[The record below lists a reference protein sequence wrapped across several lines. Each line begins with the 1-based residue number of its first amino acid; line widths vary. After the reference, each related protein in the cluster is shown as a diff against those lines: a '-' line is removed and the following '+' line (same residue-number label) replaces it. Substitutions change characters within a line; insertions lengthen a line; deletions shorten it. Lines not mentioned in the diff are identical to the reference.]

1 MNAEEKQ
8 QAFMESLP
16 DVDIHYTTFGERLR
30 QIRKEQNLSQDAL
43 AQMLGTTKQMLSRY
57 ELNQCSPR
65 IEQVH
70 KYAEKLHVPVDYLL
84 GDTEAEAIAKVF
96 WTEKREKPFYKIFI
110 DVTVEMGLD
119 IPGIVRVTG
128 LTDPQVRT
136 IIMRRMKV
144 APLDLAIQLSETLNV
159 PLETWLGIKD
169 YKPTE
174 VSADAY
180 CVARAYDRADFR
192 DKNMARM
199 ALKLELLKE
208 EKV

>member
-1 MNAEEKQ
+1 MKKEEKLQ
-8 QAFMESLP
+8 VFLENLP
-16 DVDIHYTTFGERLR
+16 DVEIHYTTFGERLK
-30 QIRKEQNLSQDAL
+30 QIRSEQNLSQEAL
-43 AQMLGTTKQMLSRY
+43 AQLLGTTKQMLSRY
-57 ELNQCSPR
+57 ELNQRSPR

-84 GDTEAEAIAKVF
+84 GDTEAEAITKVF

-144 APLDLAIQLSETLNV
+144 APLDLAIQLSDTLNV
-159 PLETWLGIKD
+159 PLETWLGIEE

-180 CVARAYDRADFR
+180 AVARAYDKTNL
-192 DKNMARM
+192 KNKNNVRFV
-199 ALKLELLKE
+199 LDLEPVKE
-208 EKV
+208 

>member
-1 MNAEEKQ
+1 MKAEEKM
-8 QAFMESLP
+8 QAFVESLP

-30 QIRKEQNLSQDAL
+30 QIRKEQNLSQEAL
-43 AQMLGTTKQMLSRY
+43 AQLLGTSKQMLSRY
-57 ELNQCSPR
+57 ELNQRSPR

-84 GDTEAEAIAKVF
+84 GDTEAEAITKVF

-159 PLETWLGIKD
+159 PLETWLGIEE
-169 YKPTE
+169 YKPAE
-174 VSADAY
+174 ISADAY
-180 CVARAYDRADFR
+180 EVARAYDKTTL
-192 DKNMARM
+192 KNKNNVRFV
-199 ALKLELLKE
+199 LDLEYVKE
-208 EKV
+208 

>member
-1 MNAEEKQ
+1 MKAEEKM
-8 QAFMESLP
+8 QAFVESLP

-30 QIRKEQNLSQDAL
+30 QIRKEQNLSQEAL
-43 AQMLGTTKQMLSRY
+43 AQLLGTSKQMLSRY
-57 ELNQCSPR
+57 ELNQRSPR
-65 IEQVH
+65 IEQVQ

-84 GDTEAEAIAKVF
+84 GDTEAEAITKVF

-159 PLETWLGIKD
+159 PLETWLGIAE
-169 YKPTE
+169 YKPGE
-174 VSADAY
+174 VSVDAFE
-180 CVARAYDRADFR
+180 VARAYDKTTL
-192 DKNMARM
+192 KNKNNVRFV
-199 ALKLELLKE
+199 LDLEYVKE
-208 EKV
+208 

>member
-1 MNAEEKQ
+1 MKTEEQ
-8 QAFMESLP
+8 IQALVEGLP

-30 QIRKEQNLSQDAL
+30 QIRKEHNLSQEAL
-43 AQMLGTTKQMLSRY
+43 AQKLGTTKQMLCRY
-57 ELNQCSPR
+57 ELNQRSPR
-65 IEQVH
+65 IEQVQ
-70 KYAEKLHVPVDYLL
+70 KYAEKLHVPIDYLL
-84 GDTEAEAIAKVF
+84 GDTEAEAITKVF

-159 PLETWLGIKD
+159 PLETWLGIAE
-169 YKPTE
+169 YKPGE
-174 VSADAY
+174 VSVDAFE
-180 CVARAYDRADFR
+180 VARAYDKTTL
-192 DKNMARM
+192 KNKNNVRFV
-199 ALKLELLKE
+199 LDLEYVKE
-208 EKV
+208 

>member
-1 MNAEEKQ
+1 MKTEEQ
-8 QAFMESLP
+8 IQALVEGLP

-30 QIRKEQNLSQDAL
+30 QIRKEHNLSQEAL
-43 AQMLGTTKQMLSRY
+43 AQLLGTTKQMLCRY
-57 ELNQCSPR
+57 ELNQRSPR

-84 GDTEAEAIAKVF
+84 GDTDAEAITKVF

-159 PLETWLGIKD
+159 PLETWLGIEE
-169 YKPTE
+169 YKPAE

-180 CVARAYDRADFR
+180 EVARAYDKTTL
-192 DKNMARM
+192 KNKNNVRFV
-199 ALKLELLKE
+199 LDLEYVKE
-208 EKV
+208 

>member
-1 MNAEEKQ
+1 MKAEEKM
-8 QAFMESLP
+8 QAFVESLP

-43 AQMLGTTKQMLSRY
+43 AQLLGTSKQMLSRY
-57 ELNQCSPR
+57 ELNQRSPR

-84 GDTEAEAIAKVF
+84 GDTEAEAITKVF

-159 PLETWLGIKD
+159 PLETWLGIEE
-169 YKPTE
+169 YKPAE

-180 CVARAYDRADFR
+180 EGARAYDKTTL
-192 DKNMARM
+192 KNKNNVRFV
-199 ALKLELLKE
+199 LDLEYVKE
-208 EKV
+208 

>member
-1 MNAEEKQ
+1 MKAEEKM
-8 QAFMESLP
+8 QAFVESLP

-30 QIRKEQNLSQDAL
+30 QIRKEQNLSQEAL
-43 AQMLGTTKQMLSRY
+43 AQLLGTSKQMLSRY
-57 ELNQCSPR
+57 ELNQRSPR

-84 GDTEAEAIAKVF
+84 GDTEAEAITKVF

-136 IIMRRMKV
+136 IIMRRMKI

-159 PLETWLGIKD
+159 PLETWLGIAE
-169 YKPTE
+169 YKPGE
-174 VSADAY
+174 VSVDAY
-180 CVARAYDRADFR
+180 EVARAYDETTL
-192 DKNMARM
+192 KNKNNVRFV
-199 ALKLELLKE
+199 LDLESVKE
-208 EKV
+208 

>member
-1 MNAEEKQ
+1 MKAEEKK
-8 QAFMESLP
+8 QAFVESLP

-30 QIRKEQNLSQDAL
+30 QIRKEQNLSQEAL
-43 AQMLGTTKQMLSRY
+43 AQLLGTSKQMLSRY
-57 ELNQCSPR
+57 ELNQRSPR

-84 GDTEAEAIAKVF
+84 GDTEAEAITKEF

-136 IIMRRMKV
+136 IIMRRMKI

-159 PLETWLGIKD
+159 PLETWLGITE
-169 YKPTE
+169 YKPGE
-174 VSADAY
+174 VSVDAY
-180 CVARAYDRADFR
+180 EVARAYDKTTL
-192 DKNMARM
+192 KNKNNVRFV
-199 ALKLELLKE
+199 LDLEYVKE
-208 EKV
+208 

>member
-1 MNAEEKQ
+1 MKAEEKM
-8 QAFMESLP
+8 QAFVESLP

-30 QIRKEQNLSQDAL
+30 QIRKEQNLSQEAL
-43 AQMLGTTKQMLSRY
+43 AQLLGTSKQMLSRY
-57 ELNQCSPR
+57 ELNQRSPR

-84 GDTEAEAIAKVF
+84 GDTEAEAITKVF

-159 PLETWLGIKD
+159 PLETWLGIEE
-169 YKPTE
+169 YKPAEIST
-174 VSADAY
+174 DAY
-180 CVARAYDRADFR
+180 EVARAYDKTTL
-192 DKNMARM
+192 KNKNNVRFV
-199 ALKLELLKE
+199 LDLEYVKE
-208 EKV
+208 

>member
-1 MNAEEKQ
+1 MKTEEQ
-8 QAFMESLP
+8 IQALVEGLP

-30 QIRKEQNLSQDAL
+30 QIRKEHNLSQEAL
-43 AQMLGTTKQMLSRY
+43 AQKLGTTKQMLCRY
-57 ELNQCSPR
+57 ELNQRSPR
-65 IEQVH
+65 IEQVQ
-70 KYAEKLHVPVDYLL
+70 KYAEKLHVPIDYLL
-84 GDTEAEAIAKVF
+84 GDTEAEAITKVF

-159 PLETWLGIKD
+159 PLETWLGIAE
-169 YKPTE
+169 YKPGE
-174 VSADAY
+174 VSVDAY
-180 CVARAYDRADFR
+180 EVARAYDKTTL
-192 DKNMARM
+192 KNKNNVRFV
-199 ALKLELLKE
+199 LDLEYVKE
-208 EKV
+208 

>member
-1 MNAEEKQ
+1 MKAEEKM
-8 QAFMESLP
+8 QAFVESLP

-30 QIRKEQNLSQDAL
+30 QIRKEQNLSQEAL
-43 AQMLGTTKQMLSRY
+43 AQLLGTSKQMLSRY
-57 ELNQCSPR
+57 ELNQRSPR

-84 GDTEAEAIAKVF
+84 GDTEAEAITKVF

-136 IIMRRMKV
+136 IIMRRMKI

-159 PLETWLGIKD
+159 PLETWLGIAE
-169 YKPTE
+169 YKPGE
-174 VSADAY
+174 VSVDAY
-180 CVARAYDRADFR
+180 EVARAYDKTTL
-192 DKNMARM
+192 KNKNNVRFV
-199 ALKLELLKE
+199 LDLEYVKE
-208 EKV
+208 

>member
-1 MNAEEKQ
+1 MKTEEEM
-8 QAFMESLP
+8 QALVEGLP

-30 QIRKEQNLSQDAL
+30 QIRKEQNLSQEAL
-43 AQMLGTTKQMLSRY
+43 AQLLGTSKQMLSRY
-57 ELNQCSPR
+57 ELNQRSPR

-84 GDTEAEAIAKVF
+84 GDTEAEAITKVF

-159 PLETWLGIKD
+159 PLETWLDIAE
-169 YKPTE
+169 YKPGE
-174 VSADAY
+174 VSVDAFE
-180 CVARAYDRADFR
+180 VARAYDKTTL
-192 DKNMARM
+192 KNKNNVRFV
-199 ALKLELLKE
+199 LDLESVKE
-208 EKV
+208 